1 MLTSNSA
8 RRMSQWGAG
17 GGRQSLAPTPMAM
30 IHQPSKDPRAY
41 REKSVQQM
49 MRGVILSVLQNS
61 GFQGNA
67 TAKMLASPTAK
78 EFRAIFEHF
87 VSILDGG
94 RAITG
99 KFEDEFVLILKDLR
113 YPFADALD
121 KKWLAAPAS
130 MHSWPSLVAALHW
143 MANLAEVRPPER
155 SSLCFSF
162 LTEL

>member
-1 MLTSNSA
+1 
-8 RRMSQWGAG
+8 
-17 GGRQSLAPTPMAM
+17 MAM
-30 IHQPSKDPRAY
+30 SHQISKDPRAY

-49 MRGVILSVLQNS
+49 MRSGILSVLQNT

-87 VSILDGG
+87 VSILDHG
-94 RAITG
+94 RKIKG
-99 KFEDEFVLILKDLR
+99 KFEDEFVLIFKDFE
-113 YPFADALD
+113 YPFADSLD

-143 MANLAEVRPPER
+143 MANLVEVCLFLIQTAPFMCLTCHYSVVIR
-155 SSLCFSF
+155 SIHWRR
-162 LTEL
+162 